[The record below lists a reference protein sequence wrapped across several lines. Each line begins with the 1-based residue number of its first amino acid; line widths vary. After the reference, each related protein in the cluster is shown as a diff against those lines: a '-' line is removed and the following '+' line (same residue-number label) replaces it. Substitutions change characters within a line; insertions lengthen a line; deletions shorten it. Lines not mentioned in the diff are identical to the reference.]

1 MGIPM
6 VVSLSGI
13 GDRSLE
19 HCAEFAAE
27 LDLRRTPL
35 TLLVAPRPSG
45 SAPPGPDRPAVSWVR
60 ARQRRCDALALHGF
74 DHAPSGQRLLPRVAS
89 SGPAAAVRGAEFA
102 ALPAHEAGL
111 RLHAATAALDRLGL
125 RTDLFVPPRWLSS
138 PGTVTALRGRGFAVC
153 ADALAVHELATGRV
167 HRARVHALGPGER
180 VEHWWC
186 RALVLGV
193 GRAARRGRMVRLA
206 VDAADLSRPGPRRA
220 VLDSIDLALH
230 HGAEPATYAAFAD
243 AVVPRQRRAPRSS
256 GRLPNL
262 DPLSS

>member
-1 MGIPM
+1 MGTPLI
-6 VVSLSGI
+6 VSLSGL
-13 GDRSLE
+13 GDRALD

-27 LDLRRTPL
+27 LDLRRVPL
-35 TLLVAPRPSG
+35 TLLVAPRPNG
-45 SAPPGPDRPAVSWVR
+45 TEPPEPDRPASSWVR
-60 ARQRRCDALALHGF
+60 TRRRQGDVVALHGF
-74 DHAPSGQRLLPRVAS
+74 DHAPPAQRLLPRVAS
-89 SGPAAAVRGAEFA
+89 AGPTAAVRGAEFA

-138 PGTVTALRGRGFAVC
+138 PGTVTALRGRDFTVC
-153 ADALAVHELATGRV
+153 ADALAVHELSTGRM

-206 VDAADLSRPGPRRA
+206 VDAADLARPGPRRA

-230 HGAEPATYAAFAD
+230 HGAEPATYASFAD
-243 AVVPRQRRAPRSS
+243 AVVPRQRRAPRLS
-256 GRLPNL
+256 GRLPNP